1 MLSAYLMEKYFKYFI
16 IFFLPFLVYSQ
27 ETISGKVLFK
37 SDNLDYP
44 IEGANIYW
52 LNSSQ
57 GTVTNQEGEFSIEKT
72 ANNSKLIISY
82 IGFVNDTIQVQE
94 QKYFDHYMKV
104 DDNDLDEVT

>member
-1 MLSAYLMEKYFKYFI
+1 MKKFFKYFI
-16 IFFLPFLVYSQ
+16 IFFLPFFVYSQ
-27 ETISGKVLFK
+27 ELISGKVLFK

-52 LNSSQ
+52 LNSSK

-82 IGFVNDTIQVQE
+82 IGFVNDTIIINYQS
-94 QKYFDHYMKV
+94 
-104 DDNDLDEVT
+104 TI

>member
-1 MLSAYLMEKYFKYFI
+1 MEKYFKSFI

-57 GTVTNQEGEFSIEKT
+57 GTVTNQEGGFSIVTYTGTGSAGTVAHGLGKT
-72 ANNSKLIISY
+72 PTFWL
-82 IGFVNDTIQVQE
+82 
-94 QKYFDHYMKV
+94 MKSMC
-104 DDNDLDEVT
+104 

>member
-1 MLSAYLMEKYFKYFI
+1 MKKHFKYFI
-16 IFFLPFLVYSQ
+16 IFFLPFIVHSQ

-52 LNSSQ
+52 LNSSE

-72 ANNSKLIISY
+72 VNNSKLIISY
-82 IGFVNDTIQVQE
+82 IGFVNDTIQVKE
-94 QKYFDHYMKV
+94 QKYFDHSFIK
-104 DDNDLDEVT
+104 LILR

>member
-1 MLSAYLMEKYFKYFI
+1 MDKYFNFLI
-16 IFFLPFLVYSQ
+16 IFFLPFFVYSQ

-57 GTVTNQEGEFSIEKT
+57 GAVTNQEGEFSIEKT
-72 ANNSKLIISY
+72 ANNTKLIISY
-82 IGFVNDTIQVQE
+82 IGFVNDTIQ
-94 QKYFDHYMKV
+94 K
-104 DDNDLDEVT
+104 